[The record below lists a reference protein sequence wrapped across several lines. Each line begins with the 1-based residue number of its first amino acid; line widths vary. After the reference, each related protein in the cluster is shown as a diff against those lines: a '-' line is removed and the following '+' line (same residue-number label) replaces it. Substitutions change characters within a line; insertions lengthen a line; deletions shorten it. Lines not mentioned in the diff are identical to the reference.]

1 MSMSIILLQV
11 QQMTCVDLHS
21 QVNQA
26 MKLGVPVV
34 ATGVAVEGMHVTD
47 GKECMVADSPAEFAR
62 KVAQVYTSCD
72 LWQSLASE
80 AFENVEKWFSV
91 ETAKEQML
99 AQLGQL
105 EAHRQAMLA
114 STKRC

>member
-1 MSMSIILLQV
+1 MLI
-11 QQMTCVDLHS
+11 CCPRCP

-47 GKECMVADSPAEFAR
+47 GKECMVADSPGEFAR
-62 KVAQVYTSCD
+62 KVAHVYTSCD

-80 AFENVEKWFSV
+80 AFANVEKWFSV
-91 ETAKEQML
+91 DTAKEQMML
-99 AQLGQL
+99 SLGQL
-105 EAHRQAMLA
+105 QAHRQAMLA
-114 STKRC
+114 TTKRC